1 MFSLPEGGAKKI
13 RISREKV
20 KNRLAE
26 IVEDEDLSKYI
37 L

>member
-1 MFSLPEGGAKKI
+1 MPQNGGKS
-13 RISREKV
+13 ISITKAKV
-20 KNRLAE
+20 KKRLAE